1 MYFIS
6 GDAAYDSGNVRIQK
20 HTIPDK
26 VHRKHCRAGIYP
38 LYVYAEIELDDL
50 SADNNGYGARCDAS
64 RFHFQKILF
73 QTESLMELRQ
83 LKYFVKVAETRNFSE
98 AARTLFISQST
109 LSQQIKQLEEE
120 IGEPLFIR
128 DSRRV
133 RLTDVGEQ
141 ILPSAKKTLREAESC
156 FDRVYDVRNLKTG
169 TLNIGATYTFSPLL
183 KETVIEFM
191 RLYPEIKLN
200 IFCKSM
206 EELMGMLENQEID
219 IALSYKPSEHYDSI
233 ESHILFDN
241 NLSII
246 VNDKHELAGRKSMR
260 LSELEKYRLALPAK
274 GLQAR
279 NTFEKLISGN
289 NFRFNISLEIN
300 EINVLLDLVSSSRI
314 VTVLSQATVRHHAGL
329 RTISLENPDCSMEG
343 SYHFLKGAYR
353 KKAAK
358 EFLRI
363 LIETNS
369 YSQSVQ
375 MIFD

>member
-1 MYFIS
+1 
-6 GDAAYDSGNVRIQK
+6 
-20 HTIPDK
+20 
-26 VHRKHCRAGIYP
+26 
-38 LYVYAEIELDDL
+38 
-50 SADNNGYGARCDAS
+50 
-64 RFHFQKILF
+64 
-73 QTESLMELRQ
+73 MELRQ

-260 LSELEKYRLALPAK
+260 LSELEK
-274 GLQAR
+274 
-279 NTFEKLISGN
+279 
-289 NFRFNISLEIN
+289 
-300 EINVLLDLVSSSRI
+300 
-314 VTVLSQATVRHHAGL
+314 
-329 RTISLENPDCSMEG
+329 
-343 SYHFLKGAYR
+343 
-353 KKAAK
+353 
-358 EFLRI
+358 
-363 LIETNS
+363 
-369 YSQSVQ
+369 
-375 MIFD
+375 